1 VNSLE
6 ADNVPLAILIG
17 LISTTQLHLAKALER
32 QGIEVFDQLRARIK
46 QTGNYVEGDVK
57 KPIIYT
63 FGVVLNNTIFIYAI
77 IAQRYAPPAIYTS
90 MFGVGL
96 IFLMLYAW
104 KVLGERITLR
114 HALGSV
120 AIIIGTLVLGVE
132 NILHQ
137 DVDRFDMS
145 LTPTFI
151 LVAAFLTLGALA
163 MISTARTHRSHLIAS
178 VFGIFCGGYGSLD
191 PFLKGIAQNI
201 QGQPE
206 WIPGSWQGW
215 AVFLPSFMIGF
226 LSFALTQVAF
236 AKKAPASVFVPF
248 YNASYILLPVVLQV
262 ILLPTY
268 KLYWSTCIGIASI
281 ILGIA
286 LMRSVIH

>member
-1 VNSLE
+1 LE
-6 ADNVPLAILIG
+6 TDNVPLAILIG

-32 QGIEVFDQLRARIK
+32 QGIEVFDRLHARIK
-46 QTGNYVEGDVK
+46 KTGEQFEGDVK

-63 FGVVLNNTIFIYAI
+63 IGLILNNTIFIYAI

-96 IFLMLYAW
+96 VFLMLYAW
-104 KVLGERITLR
+104 KVLEEKITLR
-114 HALGSV
+114 HALGSLT
-120 AIIIGTLVLGVE
+120 IIIGTLILGVE

-151 LVAAFLTLGALA
+151 LIAAFLTLGTIA
-163 MISTARTHRSHLIAS
+163 MISSARTNKSHLIAS
-178 VFGIFCGGYGSLD
+178 IFGLFCGGYGSLD
-191 PFLKGIAQNI
+191 PFFKGIGQNI
-201 QGQPE
+201 SGQPG
-206 WIPGSWQGW
+206 WIPDSWQGW
-215 AVFLPSFMIGF
+215 VVFLPSFLIGF

-236 AKKAPASVFVPF
+236 AKKAPASVFVPV

-262 ILLPTY
+262 ALLPTY
-268 KLYWSTCIGIASI
+268 TLYWSTYSGIALI

-286 LMRSVIH
+286 LMRDVIH

>member
-1 VNSLE
+1 LE

-17 LISTTQLHLAKALER
+17 LISTTLLHLSKALER
-32 QGIEVFDQLRARIK
+32 QGIEIFDQLRARIK
-46 QTGNYVEGDVK
+46 RTGERVEGGIK
-57 KPIIYT
+57 KPIIYSI
-63 FGVVLNNTIFIYAI
+63 GVVLNNTIFIYAI

-96 IFLMLYAW
+96 VFLMFYAW

-120 AIIIGTLVLGVE
+120 AIIIGTVVIGLE
-132 NILHQ
+132 NIFRQ
-137 DVDRFDMS
+137 SVNRFDMS
-145 LTPTFI
+145 LTPTLI
-151 LVAAFLTLGALA
+151 LVGAFIFAGSIAMTLAGR
-163 MISTARTHRSHLIAS
+163 TAKSHLVAG

-201 QGQPE
+201 SGQPE
-206 WIPGSWQGW
+206 WIPGTLQGW
-215 AVFLPSFMIGF
+215 AIFLPSFVIGF

-236 AKKAPASVFVPF
+236 AKKTPASVFVPV
-248 YNASYILLPVVLQV
+248 YNASYVLLPVVLQV
-262 ILLPTY
+262 ALLPTY
-268 KLYWSTCIGIASI
+268 TLYWSTYSGIATI

-286 LMRSVIH
+286 LMRNVIQ

>member
-1 VNSLE
+1 LE
-6 ADNVPLAILIG
+6 SSNVPLAILIG
-17 LISTTQLHLAKALER
+17 ILSTTQLHLAKALER
-32 QGIEVFDQLRARIK
+32 QGIEVFDQLRAKLRRRSD
-46 QTGNYVEGDVK
+46 QTEGGMK
-57 KPIIYT
+57 KPMIYT
-63 FGVVLNNTIFIYAI
+63 VGIILNNTIFIYAI

-104 KVLGERITLR
+104 KVLGEKITPR
-114 HALGSV
+114 HAWASV

-137 DVDRFDMS
+137 DIDRFDMS

-151 LVAAFLTLGALA
+151 LVAAFFILGTVA
-163 MISTARTHRSHLIAS
+163 MISSARTNGSHLIAG

-201 QGQPE
+201 RGHPE

-215 AVFLPSFMIGF
+215 AVFLPSFVIGF

-236 AKKAPASVFVPF
+236 AKKAPASVFVPV

-268 KLYWSTCIGIASI
+268 TLYWSTYLGIALI

-286 LMRSVIH
+286 LMRNVIH

>member
-1 VNSLE
+1 ME
-6 ADNVPLAILIG
+6 TDNIPLAILIG

-32 QGIEVFDQLRARIK
+32 QGIEIYDQLRARIK
-46 QTGNYVEGDVK
+46 KTVEYVEGDVR
-57 KPIIYT
+57 KPIIYAI
-63 FGVVLNNTIFIYAI
+63 GVVLNNTIFIYAI

-114 HALGSV
+114 QALGSM
-120 AIIIGTLVLGVE
+120 AIITGTLVLGVE
-132 NILHQ
+132 NILRQ

-145 LTPTFI
+145 LIPTFI
-151 LVAAFLTLGALA
+151 LVVAFIILGTIA
-163 MISTARTHRSHLIAS
+163 MISSGKTNRSHLIAG

-201 QGQPE
+201 RGHPE

-215 AVFLPSFMIGF
+215 AVFLPSFVIGF

-236 AKKAPASVFVPF
+236 AKRAPASVFVPV

-268 KLYWSTCIGIASI
+268 TLYWSTYSGIALI

-286 LMRSVIH
+286 LMRNVIH

>member
-1 VNSLE
+1 LE
-6 ADNVPLAILIG
+6 TDNIPLAILIG

-32 QGIEVFDQLRARIK
+32 QGIEIFDQLRVRIK
-46 QTGNYVEGDVK
+46 QTSEHFEGGVK

-63 FGVVLNNTIFIYAI
+63 IGVVLNNTIFFYAI

-104 KVLGERITLR
+104 KVLGERITLQ
-114 HALGSV
+114 HGLGSV

-151 LVAAFLTLGALA
+151 LVVVFITLGIVA
-163 MISTARTHRSHLIAS
+163 MISSTRTNRSHLIAG

-201 QGQPE
+201 RGQPE

-215 AVFLPSFMIGF
+215 AVFLPSFVIGF

-236 AKKAPASVFVPF
+236 AKKAPASVFVPI
-248 YNASYILLPVVLQV
+248 YNASYILLPLILQV

-268 KLYWSTCIGIASI
+268 TLYWSTFLGIALI

-286 LMRSVIH
+286 LMRNVIH